1 MEEVVG
7 RVNRAVGVSEKVGK
21 EIRKWIPK
29 SGDEMIEMYKRYKG
43 C

>member
-7 RVNRAVGVSEKVGK
+7 RVNRAVVVSEKVSK

-29 SGDEMIEMYKRYKG
+29 GGDEMIEMYKRY
-43 C
+43 